1 MKQNTHRRMFTF
13 LLGLLCLVLC
23 IPLAGCTADPVT
35 EAMTI
40 PSLAN
45 RHFYTSGQP
54 GVQVPYFSQEMAR
67 WIQDPQPLQVYE
79 ASHDGLRPAF
89 ALPELD
95 RSSKGQVSPDGKY
108 LLVTTETE
116 VLIYSAQTGRC
127 LATRQDLAASH
138 FVWLAN
144 NLLGVAWGQD
154 QPNLQAVRLYRPDLT
169 PALNLNFSTGY
180 RDGQAV
186 RFATGITYDTELE
199 RYLISFALPGDGA
212 NWGTLGLSL
221 WSAQG
226 ERLVEVDTNIPCQ
239 TLATGN
245 PPQQAMLLDSWR
257 RVLLQGWDARN
268 NTVQTYWFDLE
279 KNQNQPIGTGAP
291 LGLQED
297 TLLLASGELYSQT
310 GSYVVT
316 AYQLGEN
323 SFSMLFHLRDPAL
336 DDLNGQSFRISEML
350 PTQQEGVTYLR
361 AVVWNQGLPYSALL
375 EHHLGDKFS
384 FQLLHVQPITHLLC
398 GLTQAGEPLWIS
410 RSLSQDYGEQLA
422 AQQSLENADL
432 HVLLDQRIHPLSVG
446 AVAPF
451 DPKKGLDSQAVLGH
465 LARYVSALL
474 ALDGQSVPKEL
485 VLSPEQVEELTR
497 TLYGWSGFSDTE
509 SDCYDQEA
517 QVYRLKGVD
526 LSQEVQLRTVSKL
539 PQFVEVGGSP
549 ACMLSYS
556 YVDSD
561 GETTL
566 VEEVYF
572 LSSFQQD
579 AFVQGITRMVSTL
592 PATGGSPSA

>member
-1 MKQNTHRRMFTF
+1 MGWT
-13 LLGLLCLVLC
+13 
-23 IPLAGCTADPVT
+23 
-35 EAMTI
+35 
-40 PSLAN
+40 
-45 RHFYTSGQP
+45 
-54 GVQVPYFSQEMAR
+54 
-67 WIQDPQPLQVYE
+67 W
-79 ASHDGLRPAF
+79 
-89 ALPELD
+89 
-95 RSSKGQVSPDGKY
+95 SSWK
-108 LLVTTETE
+108 
-116 VLIYSAQTGRC
+116 
-127 LATRQDLAASH
+127 
-138 FVWLAN
+138 
-144 NLLGVAWGQD
+144 
-154 QPNLQAVRLYRPDLT
+154 
-169 PALNLNFSTGY
+169 
-180 RDGQAV
+180 
-186 RFATGITYDTELE
+186 
-199 RYLISFALPGDGA
+199 
-212 NWGTLGLSL
+212 
-221 WSAQG
+221 
-226 ERLVEVDTNIPCQ
+226 
-239 TLATGN
+239 
-245 PPQQAMLLDSWR
+245 
-257 RVLLQGWDARN
+257 
-268 NTVQTYWFDLE
+268 
-279 KNQNQPIGTGAP
+279 
-291 LGLQED
+291 
-297 TLLLASGELYSQT
+297 
-310 GSYVVT
+310 
-316 AYQLGEN
+316 
-323 SFSMLFHLRDPAL
+323 
-336 DDLNGQSFRISEML
+336 
-350 PTQQEGVTYLR
+350 
-361 AVVWNQGLPYSALL
+361 

-572 LSSFQQD
+572 QMCIRDRNRGGPGGQPQHTVGLCQHLGGK
-579 AFVQGITRMVSTL
+579 QGRRSLANGLGALIDMDFHGPPTPIACIFDRQAT
-592 PATGGSPSA
+592 PAACAANANGEKVGFSWVLMPGRPGSRPPPRR